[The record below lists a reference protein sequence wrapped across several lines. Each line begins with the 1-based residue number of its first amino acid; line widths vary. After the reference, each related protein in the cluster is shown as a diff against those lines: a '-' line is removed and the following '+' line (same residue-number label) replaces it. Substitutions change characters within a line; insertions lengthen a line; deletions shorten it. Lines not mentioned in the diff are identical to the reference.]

1 MAILI
6 DRSDVVIFAKFINS
20 NHATKEQQKGRPTT
34 IHGMSMANG
43 EMPMPSDADADADDN
58 DENELPRFGYLGV
71 DPCLLLLRGWIH
83 FIWRTQ
89 EITKPSRIMAIEG
102 IVVDDED
109 DDEDERRITNDL
121 RF

>member
-1 MAILI
+1 MRQIYPTTT
-6 DRSDVVIFAKFINS
+6 
-20 NHATKEQQKGRPTT
+20 TKEQQKGRPTT
-34 IHGMSMANG
+34 IHG
-43 EMPMPSDADADADDN
+43 EWRDADADADDN

-71 DPCLLLLRGWIH
+71 DPCLLLHRGWIH

-109 DDEDERRITNDL
+109 DDEDERGITNVL